1 MLQLE
6 FGVSDE
12 NTSFSVGVEL
22 PILGVVLTIRP
33 QARHQFMLVQ
43 IAHHYHTLLSH
54 YRKIADFSASSSISS
69 PISFTSTKGSASPEI
84 CEKYVCTHSEISV

>member
-12 NTSFSVGVEL
+12 NTGFSVGVGL
-22 PILGVVLTIRP
+22 SVLGVVRTFRP
-33 QARHQFMLVQ
+33 QARRQFMLVQ

-54 YRKIADFSASSSISS
+54 YRQNRLF
-69 PISFTSTKGSASPEI
+69 
-84 CEKYVCTHSEISV
+84 